1 MAKKFQKLLEVSKML
16 WSDVSYAL
24 VLVKFRNFEISAPFG
39 TISFQ
44 AVFAS
49 EIDNYAGG
57 LWTPFSQLV
66 ITHQGYIIICK
77 NAKNL

>member
-1 MAKKFQKLLEVSKML
+1 MTYFDEVCILRLHCST
-16 WSDVSYAL
+16 
-24 VLVKFRNFEISAPFG
+24 P
-39 TISFQ
+39 ISFQ